1 MNVVKQIELLCPAK
15 DLETGRLAINYGADA
30 VYIGAGKF
38 GARVAA
44 ANELRDIEQLI
55 SYAHLFR
62 AKVYITLNTIL
73 YDHEL
78 EEAEALIHTLYNMG
92 SDALI
97 IQDMGILEMNLPP
110 IPLHASTQTHNY
122 DIERIKF
129 LDQVGFER
137 IILARELTID
147 EIGSIRKQ
155 TNAELEAFV
164 HGALCVSLSGQCY
177 FSQAIAGRSA
187 NRGACTQ
194 ACRMKFDLVDAN
206 GKTHYKDRHLLSLK
220 DFNASAKVADMMQAG
235 ITSFKIE
242 GRLKDKSYVINNTAY
257 YRKLIDGILDNSH
270 GYCKASSGST
280 KFSFDPDP
288 EKTFNRGYTSY
299 FLEGRKTEMASFESP
314 KSKGKLVGKVNQIY
328 NDHFLIE
335 ANEKFANGDGL
346 CIVDE
351 NGRLQGFNLN
361 KAEGNKLYPARMPN
375 LKPAQEVYR
384 NYDKDFLK
392 LIENNKDR
400 RKIAVLLE
408 FSEIQ
413 HGFSL
418 MAEDEDGTR
427 VDLTLETEKIKAD
440 NPDQA
445 RENIVKQ
452 LMKTGDTDFIVTQVE
467 VKTTEIYF
475 LPASVLNQLKRQ
487 VIVALLQKRMQEY
500 PTPVAQQSVN
510 QVDYPR
516 SAIDYRGNIANKLAR
531 QFYSKHSVNAID
543 PAFEL
548 LKSEEITGKTIMT
561 TRYCLKYELGICPS
575 KQTAANRLPEP
586 LFLKDELRSY
596 RLKFDCRNCLMKIV
610 LDDKA

>member
-1 MNVVKQIELLCPAK
+1 MKQIELLSPAK

-55 SYAHLFR
+55 NYADLFR

-78 EEAEALIHTLYNMG
+78 EEAEALIQTLYNMG
-92 SDALI
+92 TDALI

-129 LDQVGFER
+129 LDQSGFER
-137 IILARELTID
+137 IILARELSVD

-155 TNAELEAFV
+155 THAELEAFV

-177 FSQAIAGRSA
+177 FSQAISGRSA
-187 NRGACTQ
+187 NRGACAQ
-194 ACRMKFDLVDAN
+194 ACRMKFDLVDAK

-220 DFNASAKVADMMQAG
+220 DFNASAKVADMMKAG
-235 ITSFKIE
+235 ISSFKIE

-257 YRKLIDGILDNSH
+257 YRKLIDGILESST
-270 GYCKASSGST
+270 GYCKSSSGST

-299 FLEGRKTEMASFESP
+299 FLEGRKTKMASFESP

-346 CIVDE
+346 CFVDE

-361 KAEGNKLYPARMPN
+361 KAEGNKLYPARMPD
-375 LKPAQEVYR
+375 LKPGQEVYR

-392 LIENNKDR
+392 LLENNKDR

-418 MAEDEDGTR
+418 MAEDEDGIR
-427 VDLTLETEKIKAD
+427 VDFTLETEKIKAG
-440 NPDQA
+440 NPDLA

-452 LMKTGDTDFIVTQVE
+452 LMKTGNTDFIVTQVE
-467 VKTTEIYF
+467 VKTTEAYF
-475 LPASVLNQLKRQ
+475 LPASLLNQLKRQ
-487 VIVALLQKRMQEY
+487 VIEALLQKRMQDY
-500 PTPVAQQSVN
+500 PIPVAQRCVN
-510 QVDYPR
+510 LADYPQ

-531 QFYSKHSVNAID
+531 QFYSKHGVSTID

-548 LKSEEITGKTIMT
+548 LKAEEISGKTIMT
-561 TRYCLKYELGICPS
+561 TRYCLKYELGFCPS
-575 KQTAANRLPEP
+575 KQTAAIRLPEP

-596 RLKFDCRNCLMKIV
+596 RLEFDCRKCLMKIV
-610 LDDKA
+610 LDTKG